1 MTPAAGIVGLL
12 TVAAL
17 GPYTPV
23 TGVRTEQIAVYATF
37 GFGLLRL
44 NWIRGRAPAR
54 LIVPAVLMAALAFIA
69 IVGSVDRAPNLTGF
83 VSGGL
88 IAGLDN
94 VLLPVATIGAVWF
107 VTTRCSNLNQS
118 LLVVCRIV
126 VWAAVVN
133 TVAATM
139 SITMDLTPVLARF
152 WENGSA
158 QAVAER
164 AAQLGRFTGIFNQP
178 AEAGLFYGIALIVAV
193 FLYRANTVRLAF
205 VTPVILAGGVLTVSK
220 VFLLVGLP
228 IGLFQLLRTR
238 GRRALRLVG
247 VGATVLIGSL
257 AAVVWSETRWT
268 GGTYLAR
275 LFVPPAGG
283 SSAVDLYTAGRL
295 GDDSTLRALVE
306 SVLDAAPSFGVGVQ
320 GLAVAYDNGW
330 VEALVV
336 GGLVGA
342 VVYSLVLSYLLVVW
356 RLGPDGSATDL
367 LGGLALLLL
376 GASMGLPALTAN
388 RVATIVWILIALL
401 LARPQVRSGAAHQ
414 RMTRPANG
422 SSARGPSAR
431 AGLRIQA
438 WARASTPSRDTLKF
452 PRRTA
457 SPTASR
463 GSAST
468 LPSQDRIADT
478 GPKLA
483 RANQTRLRIE

>member
-1 MTPAAGIVGLL
+1 VTPAAGIVGLL

-23 TGVRTEQIAVYATF
+23 TGVRTEQIAVYAAL

-54 LIVPAVLMAALAFIA
+54 IAPPAVLMASLAVIA
-69 IVGSVDRAPNLTGF
+69 ILGSVDRAPNLTGF

-94 VLLPVATIGAVWF
+94 VLLPVATIGAVWLA
-107 VTTRCSNLNQS
+107 TTRCSDLDQP
-118 LLVVCRIV
+118 LLVACRIV

-133 TVAATM
+133 TAAATM
-139 SITMDLTPVLARF
+139 SITMDLTPVLTRF

-178 AEAGLFYGIALIVAV
+178 AEAGLFYGVALMVAL
-193 FLYRANTVRLAF
+193 FLYREHNVRLAF
-205 VTPVILAGGVLTVSK
+205 VTPVIVAGGVLTVSK

-228 IGLFQLLRTR
+228 IGLVLLLRNR
-238 GRRALRLVG
+238 ERRRRRLIG
-247 VGATVLIGSL
+247 VGAAVSVGSL
-257 AAVVWSETRWT
+257 VAVIWSGTHWV

-283 SSAVDLYTAGRL
+283 GSTVDLYTAGRL

-306 SVLDAAPSFGVGVQ
+306 SVLDTAPWFGVGVQ

-336 GGLVGA
+336 GGLAGA
-342 VVYSLVLSYLLVVW
+342 VIYSLVLGYLLVAW
-356 RLGPDGSATDL
+356 RRTPGGPTTDL

-376 GASMGLPALTAN
+376 GASVGLPALTAN
-388 RVATIVWILIALL
+388 RVATIAWILIVLL
-401 LARPQVRSGAAHQ
+401 LARPSPATSGSRDRPMVRPHADPRPGPACASKRAPAP
-414 RMTRPANG
+414 MRPAG
-422 SSARGPSAR
+422 
-431 AGLRIQA
+431 
-438 WARASTPSRDTLKF
+438 TH
-452 PRRTA
+452 
-457 SPTASR
+457 
-463 GSAST
+463 
-468 LPSQDRIADT
+468 
-478 GPKLA
+478 
-483 RANQTRLRIE
+483 